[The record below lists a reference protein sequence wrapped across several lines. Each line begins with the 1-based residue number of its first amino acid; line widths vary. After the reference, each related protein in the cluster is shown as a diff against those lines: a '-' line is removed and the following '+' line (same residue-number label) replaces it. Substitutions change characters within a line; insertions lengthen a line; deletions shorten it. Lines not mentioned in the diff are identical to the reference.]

1 MFYRIICTIY
11 TILLTILAGILL
23 ASALG
28 WSLPQELLQTAFTQP
43 ESRWIMGIAAG
54 IVFIFGIAPLVSS
67 LNGQPSSDQA
77 LVETNSLGD
86 VKVSLRALEDSVI
99 RAGRQIEGIRDL
111 KPLVQA
117 TSAGVVIEVLAMV
130 VPDTNIPQ
138 ASRALQERIKDYVQN
153 VVGVPVLET
162 KVTVQNIA
170 AGVTGGRV
178 H

>member
-11 TILLTILAGILL
+11 TIVLTIMAGVLL

-28 WSLPQELLQTAFTQP
+28 WTLPLQLVQTALSQP
-43 ESRWIMGIAAG
+43 ESRWIVGVVSG
-54 IVFIFGIAPLVSS
+54 IVVILGITPLVTS
-67 LNGQPSSDQA
+67 LNGRPSSDRA

-86 VKVSLRALEDSVI
+86 IKVSLRALEDSVV

-117 TSAGVVIEVLAMV
+117 TTAGVVIEVLAMV

-138 ASRALQERIKDYVQN
+138 ASRALQERIKEYVQD

-170 AGVTGGRV
+170 AGTAGGRV